1 MLQEPLI
8 LVPGLMCD
16 HAVWE
21 PLLPALSPGRHC
33 TVVDHGH
40 ASSLVTM
47 AQQLLDAAPARF
59 ALAGHSMG
67 ARVALEVVRLAPQR
81 VSRVALL
88 DTGYLPRAAGAAGEE
103 EAAKRHALLKVAQE
117 QGVRAMAQVW
127 VQGMVHPARLG
138 DVELVE
144 RILAMFSRKSAE
156 VFAAQITALLTR
168 PDASDVLRSLQVP
181 TLLGCGAQDSW
192 SPPAQ
197 HQAMLQLLP
206 PAAEGV
212 IDVVEEAGHMAPMER
227 PEAVAAGMLRWLS
240 AGFSV

>member
-1 MLQEPLI
+1 MPHEPLI

-21 PLLPALSPGRHC
+21 PLLPALAAGRDC

-103 EAAKRHALLKVAQE
+103 EASKRHALLKVAQE

-138 DVELVE
+138 DVALVE
-144 RILAMFSRKSAE
+144 RILAMFMRKSAD
-156 VFAAQITALLTR
+156 VFTAQITALLAR

-212 IDVVEEAGHMAPMER
+212 IDVVEDAGHMAPMER
-227 PEAVAAGMLRWLS
+227 PEAVAAGLLRWLQ
-240 AGFSV
+240 AGVSV

>member
-1 MLQEPLI
+1 MPHEPLI

-21 PLLPALSPGRHC
+21 PLMPALSPGRHC

-88 DTGYLPRAAGAAGEE
+88 DTGYLPRAAGPAGEE
-103 EAAKRHALLKVAQE
+103 EAAKRHALLKVAQA

-168 PDASDVLRSLQVP
+168 PDASDVLRNLQVP

-206 PAAEGV
+206 PAAKSEL
-212 IDVVEEAGHMAPMER
+212 DVVEEAGHMAPMER
-227 PEAVAAGMLRWLS
+227 PEAVAAGMLRWLQ

>member
-1 MLQEPLI
+1 MPHEPLI

-103 EAAKRHALLKVAQE
+103 EAAKRHALLTVAQE

-168 PDASDVLRSLQVP
+168 PDASDVLRNLQVP

-212 IDVVEEAGHMAPMER
+212 INVVEEAGHMAPMER
-227 PEAVAAGMLRWLS
+227 PEAVAAGMLRWLQ
-240 AGFSV
+240 AGVFV